1 MSTFASLEEARTYF
15 ANDRYAAMS
24 GITLDELTEDGCV
37 CSVTIRDEHRNAL
50 GGVMGGVIF
59 TLADFAFAVS
69 VNNEHFSTVALDA
82 NIHFLSAPKG
92 ERLIARSARVRSGRT
107 TAVYEITIRDDLGKS
122 VALFVGTG
130 YKL

>member
-37 CSVTIRDEHRNAL
+37 CSVTIRNEHRNAL

-107 TAVYEITIRDDLGKS
+107 TAVYEITIRDDLGKN

>member
-1 MSTFASLEEARTYF
+1 MSTFSSLEDARTYF

-37 CSVTIRDEHRNAL
+37 CSVTIEDKHRNAL

-69 VNNEHFSTVALDA
+69 VNNDHASTVALDA

-92 ERLIARSARVRSGRT
+92 ARLIARSARVRSGRT
-107 TAVYEITIRDDLGKS
+107 TVVYEITIRDDLGKT

>member
-107 TAVYEITIRDDLGKS
+107 TAVYEITIRDDLGKN

>member
-37 CSVTIRDEHRNAL
+37 CSVTIEDKHRNAL

-107 TAVYEITIRDDLGKS
+107 TAVYEITIRDDLGKT

>member
-1 MSTFASLEEARTYF
+1 MSTFSSLEEARTYF

-107 TAVYEITIRDDLGKS
+107 TAVYEITIRDDLGKN

>member
-37 CSVTIRDEHRNAL
+37 CSVTIEDKHRNAL

-107 TAVYEITIRDDLGKS
+107 TAVYEITIRDDLGKN